1 MKRVVIIE
9 IVEVMSDPSRGGGE
23 RNKRKRQ
30 PAFVCN
36 DQLRKEDQ
44 TQRTAGGSQDKNEPD
59 AKWQKISKGVNVK
72 E

>member
-9 IVEVMSDPSRGGGE
+9 IVEVLSGPSRGE

-36 DQLRKEDQ
+36 ELGKE
-44 TQRTAGGSQDKNEPD
+44 TKHSARLVVTR
-59 AKWQKISKGVNVK
+59 QK
-72 E
+72 